1 MTFFYDSFYLHF
13 LHRNQ
18 ERGWI
23 GYNDLKQEGKWTW
36 ANPQGGCKKFTNWN
50 GGEPNGGRGENCGM
64 MYRDHGGRWNDI
76 PCHLKMA
83 PICEFGS
90 QAVDICPATSPT
102 GKRASIEYT
111 TTL

>member
-1 MTFFYDSFYLHF
+1 M
-13 LHRNQ
+13 
-18 ERGWI
+18 
-23 GYNDLKQEGKWTW
+23 KQEGKWTW

-111 TTL
+111 TTS